1 MHVDITKATSIIK
14 SVKKAI
20 NNKKSNKDVKRK
32 NTKPTDTTPQ
42 QTKEQKIKNKLDKE
56 DWHKTYFFSPF
67 ANLITKEK

>member
-14 SVKKAI
+14 SVKKVI

-32 NTKPTDTTPQ
+32 NTKPTDTQQ

-67 ANLITKEK
+67 ANLKTKEK

>member
-1 MHVDITKATSIIK
+1 MRVDITKATSIIK

-20 NNKKSNKDVKRK
+20 NDKKSNKDVKRK
-32 NTKPTDTTPQ
+32 NVKPTDTPQ

-67 ANLITKEK
+67 ANLKTKEK